1 MLSAVFLPFA
11 LVHFVTFAILIY
23 KSPARQIFDFSVFPE
38 KPTSCQLFTFMSHI
52 SLLKH
57 NATTDLYKT
66 NDAVFKEDLSGC
78 FTQINFCYSPYT
90 NRSLYFKIKVVN
102 KKFQKFC
109 SLKL

>member
-38 KPTSCQLFTFMSHI
+38 KTTSCQLFTFLSHI

-66 NDAVFKEDLSGC
+66 DDAVFKEDLSGC
-78 FTQINFCYSPYT
+78 LAQINFLLQP
-90 NRSLYFKIKVVN
+90 L
-102 KKFQKFC
+102 
-109 SLKL
+109 